1 MTDCTEYWR
10 TFFFFL
16 CVITFS
22 MGIGILIGWS
32 IWKRK

>member
-16 CVITFS
+16 FWITFS